1 MNAGT
6 LLDFFNQL
14 SKTPGP
20 GGFCES
26 IEKVISYGLLK
37 FDKKTKNKNGSFY
50 TNRYHYVC
58 ILIQVSVKEEPLSEE
73 DLRAVQ
79 KDRQKKDN
87 HNMSKLKM
95 IDPYLYVV
103 FNPYYGTYAFSNRL
117 DLFSVERRRRFNI
130 NDRIKELG
138 TLLPKQQDQ

>member
-26 IEKVISYGLLK
+26 IEKVISFELLE
-37 FDKKTKNKNGSFY
+37 FDKQTSAWFIL
-50 TNRYHYVC
+50 YHSLYYVC

-95 IDPYLYVV
+95 IDPYLYFMFEQPILWHVCI
-103 FNPYYGTYAFSNRL
+103 S
-117 DLFSVERRRRFNI
+117 
-130 NDRIKELG
+130 
-138 TLLPKQQDQ
+138 